1 MSLKFTT
8 SDGEELNLTQYRK
21 KVKLPDGTRVYE
33 SPSITIKR
41 TLKRKNSPEYKKYL
55 DKLEQN
61 KRRLHNLH
69 LISKMNK

>member
-8 SDGEELNLTQYRK
+8 SNGENLDLTKYRK

-33 SPSITIKR
+33 SPSLTIKR
-41 TLKRKNSPEYKKYL
+41 VLKRKNSSEYKKYL
-55 DKLEQN
+55 NKLDEN

-69 LISKMNK
+69 LISNMNK